1 MKLGE
6 LLQML
11 EGYNPNTEMYIVDQ
25 NIHDGQNIYRAITGI
40 AVVDWG
46 RRIDIHT
53 AVKPLEPEENE

>member
-11 EGYNPNTEMYIVDQ
+11 EGYNPNTEVCIADQ
-25 NIHDGQNIYRAITGI
+25 DIRYAITDI

-46 RRIDIHT
+46 RYIDIYT
-53 AVKPLEPEENE
+53 AVKPLELEENE

>member
-11 EGYNPNTEMYIVDQ
+11 EGYNPNTEVCIADQ
-25 NIHDGQNIYRAITGI
+25 DIRYTITDI

-46 RRIDIHT
+46 RYIDIYT

>member
-11 EGYNPNTEMYIVDQ
+11 EGYNPNTEVCIADQ
-25 NIHDGQNIYRAITGI
+25 DIRYTITDI
-40 AVVDWG
+40 AVMDWG
-46 RRIDIHT
+46 RYIDIYT